1 MGLIKKQQQKELKS
15 TVTLRNREIYTETET
30 QSLDNYITPKPADAQ
45 LQKNVEVQD
54 PKYNIQLTENIA
66 RATQNLPQ
74 TSMADASEELK
85 QQMAITKSECAKLI
99 ESATKEAADIKQNA
113 YLEGIESGKA
123 EGMSEYAEKCA
134 EVMDTLAEAIK
145 QKNLIIREA
154 EGGILQLA
162 TKIAGQIIRSEIS
175 LNQAVCLNIIAEA
188 INKVTDRDQVIV
200 KVSSTDL
207 ELVKRNRD
215 RLSSLIDGVKSFSIV
230 EDSQV
235 EAGGCIVETNLG
247 YIDARIHT
255 RLEAI
260 EAAVMKVH
268 SQDQNLSE

>member
-1 MGLIKKQQQKELKS
+1 MGLIKKQQQKENKS
-15 TVTLRNREIYTETET
+15 TITLQRREIVESLQPDDIPAKTIDNSHEE
-30 QSLDNYITPKPADAQ
+30 QSITYDEQKPVEAESPLIQSTPVKAQPISQDNSA
-45 LQKNVEVQD
+45 
-54 PKYNIQLTENIA
+54 
-66 RATQNLPQ
+66 
-74 TSMADASEELK
+74 ELK
-85 QQMAITKSECAKLI
+85 VKLESANSECAKLI
-99 ESATKEAADIKQNA
+99 QAAKLEAGEIKKKA
-113 YLEGIESGKA
+113 HEEGLALGQQEGKT
-123 EGMSEYAEKCA
+123 EYSEKCA
-134 EVMDTLAEAIK
+134 EVMNTLAEAIK

-230 EDSQV
+230 EDTQV
-235 EAGGCIVETNLG
+235 EVGGCIVETNLG

-255 RLEAI
+255 RLEAV
-260 EAAVMKVH
+260 EAAILKVH
-268 SQDQNLSE
+268 TLDKKSPDEAP